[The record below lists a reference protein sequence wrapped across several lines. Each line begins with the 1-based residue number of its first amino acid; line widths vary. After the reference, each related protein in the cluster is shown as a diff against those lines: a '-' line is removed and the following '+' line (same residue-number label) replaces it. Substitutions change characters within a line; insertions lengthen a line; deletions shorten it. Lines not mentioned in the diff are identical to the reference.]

1 MWIHSYRPLGDH
13 CERKH
18 IRRCPRRPSQ
28 PDYPQG
34 RRRTRHAPLPAA
46 GIWYTAWTCCMLC
59 QRARQLLAPP
69 RGPLSAIGGID
80 SPAAGCQTQAS
91 DSPALSHRLPPV
103 SISARAR
110 GARLRTCALSRRT
123 RVGQCPRAAAAARS
137 RPTPARSLPA
147 SARESHLIS
156 NRPSSRFDQFQL
168 PMTSFVCSCHWPP
181 NRFVTCARR
190 CLRSHAT

>member
-1 MWIHSYRPLGDH
+1 MWLHSYRPLGDH

-46 GIWYTAWTCCMLC
+46 AGRSIWYTAWTCCMLC

-80 SPAAGCQTQAS
+80 SPAAGHRRKARESPVSPPAPTAAQCLRGLPDAS
-91 DSPALSHRLPPV
+91 IRLAGAFAPAPARRSRRPLPPY
-103 SISARAR
+103 
-110 GARLRTCALSRRT
+110 
-123 RVGQCPRAAAAARS
+123 
-137 RPTPARSLPA
+137 ARSLPA
-147 SARESHLIS
+147 PARESHLIS
-156 NRPSSRFDQFQL
+156 NRPNSRFDQFQL

>member
-1 MWIHSYRPLGDH
+1 MWLHSYRPLGDH

-46 GIWYTAWTCCMLC
+46 AGRSIWYTAWTCCMLC

-80 SPAAGCQTQAS
+80 SLRQSAGFPT
-91 DSPALSHRLPPV
+91 
-103 SISARAR
+103 
-110 GARLRTCALSRRT
+110 ARLRAVEST
-123 RVGQCPRAAAAARS
+123 RVGQCLVARRRS
-137 RPTPARSLPA
+137 RRPLPPYARSLPA

-156 NRPSSRFDQFQL
+156 NRPNSRFDQFQL

-190 CLRSHAT
+190 CFRSHAT